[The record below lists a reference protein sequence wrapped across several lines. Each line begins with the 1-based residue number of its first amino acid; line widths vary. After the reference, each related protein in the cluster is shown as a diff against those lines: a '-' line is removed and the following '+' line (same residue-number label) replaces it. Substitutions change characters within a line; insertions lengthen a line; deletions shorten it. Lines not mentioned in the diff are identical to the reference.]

1 MKFSGLGR
9 IGYLSVV
16 SLMAVL
22 LVVFATPA
30 MAASGEGGGGVTV
43 VPDSSFIIQMVNFIF
58 LILVLNFILY
68 KPIRK
73 MLIQRKEKIQG
84 LELTIETAHKDVEEK
99 NQAFALAIR
108 DARAQGLK
116 EKDVFLQEA
125 SGEEQ
130 KIIESINQK
139 AQAELTEV
147 RTKIAQEADKARGAL
162 QKEIDIFASEIS
174 QKILGRAV

>member
-9 IGYLSVV
+9 IGYLSIV

-22 LVVFATPA
+22 LVVFATAA
-30 MAASGEGGGGVTV
+30 MASSGEGGGVTV

-73 MLIQRKEKIQG
+73 ILIQRKEKIQG

-139 AQAELTEV
+139 AQAELVEV
-147 RTKIAQEADKARGAL
+147 RTKIAQEADKARAAL
-162 QKEIDIFASEIS
+162 QKEIDIFASDIS